1 MTAAFEAYGEEPH
14 FSYDLDQSQVHELT
28 ARLLQ
33 ERPPQVEDTF
43 VCYKVTGDDHFS
55 DIGRTVE
62 REVFEPTFGNDAEE
76 MKGEYGEFE
85 HDSTFF
91 ISVDTKRQVPTG
103 ALRVIQVTENGSKS
117 LDDIEKHLHI
127 HPQQVLDYYRV
138 DDPKSVW
145 DIGTVA
151 VVPELQSAQGTIS
164 VQLYRAMYV
173 AAMNEKIEHF
183 VSIIDTGPLNK
194 LVGYLGI
201 PFEPLLGSEPFPYIG
216 SESSQAVYGY
226 VPDFYKKMNR
236 KRWTLN
242 GLMARKALKR
252 LVSGSEDH
260 TLQF

>member
-1 MTAAFEAYGEEPH
+1 MTALEVYDEEPR
-14 FSYDLDQSQVHELT
+14 FKYDLDKKQVHDLT

-33 ERPPQVEDTF
+33 ERPPQVDDIF
-43 VCYKVTGDDHFS
+43 VCYKVAGDDHFS
-55 DIGRTVE
+55 DIGRAVE
-62 REVFEPTFGNDAEE
+62 REVFELTFGNDAEQ
-76 MKGEYGEFE
+76 MKREYGEFE
-85 HDSTFF
+85 HGSTFF
-91 ISVDTKRQVPTG
+91 ISIDTKQQSPTG
-103 ALRVIQVTENGSKS
+103 VLRVMQVSEHGSKS

-127 HPQQVLDYYRV
+127 YPQQILDHYQV
-138 DDPKSVW
+138 DDPKTVW

-151 VVPELQSAQGTIS
+151 VVPELQSAQGIIS

-183 VSIIDTGPLNK
+183 VSIIDTSPLKK

-216 SESSQAVYGY
+216 SDSSQAVYGH

-236 KRWTLN
+236 KRWTLS

-252 LVSGSEDH
+252 LVGGSEDH